1 MAEQDAPEELEAFL
15 GLGLEFAKWT
25 SAQVFAEALDKI
37 GRETYTNK
45 LVATVSKENQC
56 PGALRYAI
64 EQVIW
69 MTKHEREVHCAA
81 MLRDN
86 GLEAALLQVQ
96 GVVAEVQDYK
106 MLSPNGPV
114 LEHEHPLPSL
124 VKTALKL
131 IRNRQRAL

>member
-25 SAQVFAEALDKI
+25 TAQVFAEALDKI
-37 GRETYTNK
+37 GRETYTNM
-45 LVATVSKENQC
+45 LVTTVSKENQC

-69 MTKHEREVHCAA
+69 MAKHEREVHCVA
-81 MLRDN
+81 LLGNN
-86 GLEAALLQVQ
+86 GMEAALLQVQ
-96 GVVAEVQDYK
+96 GVAAEIQDYK

-114 LEHEHPLPSL
+114 LEHEQPLPSL

-131 IRNRQRAL
+131 IRNRQSVL